1 MDTRK
6 GKLNIIVSLVF
17 QTITMFLAI
26 FAKRILID
34 FCGNDVNG
42 LNALFTS
49 IIGFLSVAELGVGHA
64 ITFCMYK
71 PIVEGNCNQV
81 SALFHLFQR
90 LYTLIGGAVFL
101 VGMGIMPFL
110 PHLAKDYRALDV
122 NVYFSFFL
130 VLIST
135 TATYSFSA
143 NTALINA
150 YKNNYITTAITQG
163 GIVFQYVLQ
172 IIVLYFSHSFT
183 AYLACRTIAVF
194 AQWAVTA
201 LVTKGK
207 YAYIAKNHA
216 KLNMETQGLV
226 KKNIRAMFIH
236 KIGYALV
243 NTLDGV
249 VISAFVGVVVLG
261 EYSNYTMILSS
272 MTSVISLIFT
282 SLVSVVGHL
291 YAQEDKTTSRNYFET
306 FHFMNFIIGTIF
318 YLGYYAVIDELIAL
332 LFSADLIVSRNIS
345 YVITINGF
353 IRFMR
358 QSVLTFKDASG
369 TFYQDRWKPLVEGI
383 INISLSILLVNLVG
397 VSGVLLATI
406 ITNLLICHI
415 VEPYVLYK
423 HAFLASPRYF
433 YLKNYGMIFVFGIVL
448 SVMDH
453 CLWTSSSVVKQLL
466 VNGTISIVL
475 STIVCGTVLLM
486 NKKQRRHL
494 FVFLR
499 RDMS

>member
-1 MDTRK
+1 
-6 GKLNIIVSLVF
+6 
-17 QTITMFLAI
+17 
-26 FAKRILID
+26 
-34 FCGNDVNG
+34 
-42 LNALFTS
+42 
-49 IIGFLSVAELGVGHA
+49 
-64 ITFCMYK
+64 
-71 PIVEGNCNQV
+71 
-81 SALFHLFQR
+81 
-90 LYTLIGGAVFL
+90 
-101 VGMGIMPFL
+101 
-110 PHLAKDYRALDV
+110 
-122 NVYFSFFL
+122 
-130 VLIST
+130 
-135 TATYSFSA
+135 
-143 NTALINA
+143 
-150 YKNNYITTAITQG
+150 
-163 GIVFQYVLQ
+163 
-172 IIVLYFSHSFT
+172 
-183 AYLACRTIAVF
+183 
-194 AQWAVTA
+194 
-201 LVTKGK
+201 
-207 YAYIAKNHA
+207 
-216 KLNMETQGLV
+216 METQGLV

-423 HAFLASPRYF
+423 HAFVASPRYF